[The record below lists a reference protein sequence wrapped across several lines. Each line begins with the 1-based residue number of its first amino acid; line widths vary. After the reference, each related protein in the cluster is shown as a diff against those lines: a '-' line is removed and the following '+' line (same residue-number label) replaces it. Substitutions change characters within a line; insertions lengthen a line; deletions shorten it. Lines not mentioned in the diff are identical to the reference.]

1 MLTDDVL
8 DTLLVSGRYDELP
21 GILRARDG
29 GLADGVQLPPI
40 ADPGD
45 DEALRACIAALR
57 DG

>member
-1 MLTDDVL
+1 VL

-21 GILRARDG
+21 GILRARYG

-45 DEALRACIAALR
+45 DDALRACIAALR